1 VSNVQADA
9 MVLTAMGVNGVPVSA
24 PATLPVGHNA
34 MLLMA
39 GLRGLGAV
47 VVLRRRKLRV

>member
-9 MVLTAMGVNGVPVSA
+9 MVLTAMGVNGA